1 MPKSNNKGK
10 AEMNSTVGLDVPKSN
25 EAPHTKFDHPP
36 VQLSKH
42 NYPRFML
49 GLYAWIGALP
59 KGGADLRAL
68 VQHGLNPTDPNVEEG
83 ENVSGELSTRKAEIK
98 TRYDRTM
105 LTYNSLKATISA
117 LENRILDI
125 QVEIDRD
132 QVEAAL
138 KAQTASAAEP
148 TTPPKRTRGT
158 AAEAEP
164 TQESL
169 VRRATLSRLEAT
181 LQEQLTQRTKILDEL
196 DVLSAQL
203 HSVERELS
211 RADEDLKRLNKAL
224 DIRVNELR
232 IASSATI
239 HELLTKNTF
248 IDTDKR
254 NELNGDPDMCTLIE
268 TARNRNSVPEILSL
282 LMKGV
287 NTNKPK
293 TEYQILTL
301 REQFKLN
308 RPGKQVKLAAWLR
321 VFNLNYQ
328 DYGARGIIQDRRD
341 ELEIM
346 KFFLDQIEY
355 AYGYDDVI
363 DYVDTF
369 KLDSDNPKYRPL
381 PANVSILSAEF
392 KEIVFDMGRKNKVAQ
407 PVYDLSYFRTEKPK
421 ELELAVNTMTVKD
434 TPKPSQAGNSKSTE
448 PAKPVAPVKPRP
460 ECKYGCHDTNG
471 PLRHYPT

>member
-1 MPKSNNKGK
+1 
-10 AEMNSTVGLDVPKSN
+10 MNSTVGIDVPKVN
-25 EAPHTKFDHPP
+25 DTPHVKFDHPP

-68 VQHGLNPTDPNVEEG
+68 VQHGIKPSDPQVEAG
-83 ENVSGELSTRKAEIK
+83 ESAAGELSARKAEIK

-105 LTYNSLKATISA
+105 LSYNSVKATIVTIES
-117 LENRILDI
+117 RILDL
-125 QVEIDRD
+125 QVEIDKD
-132 QVEAAL
+132 SVEAAL
-138 KAQTASAAEP
+138 KGQSASAS

-158 AAEAEP
+158 AAETEP
-164 TQESL
+164 SQDSL
-169 VRRATLSRLEAT
+169 VRRATLSRLETT
-181 LQEQLTQRTKILDEL
+181 LQEQLKFRDTILDEL
-196 DVLSAQL
+196 DLLSAQL
-203 HSVERELS
+203 HSVERELN
-211 RADEDLKRLNKAL
+211 RADEDLKRLNKTL
-224 DIRVNELR
+224 DIRFNELR
-232 IASSATI
+232 LASSATI
-239 HELLTKNTF
+239 HELLVKNTF

-254 NELNGDPDMCTLIE
+254 NELNGDPDMCNLIE
-268 TARNRNSVPEILSL
+268 EARNKNSVPDILTL

-293 TEYQILTL
+293 TEYQIMTL

-328 DYGARGIIQDRRD
+328 DYAARGIIQDRRD

-346 KFFLDQIEY
+346 KFFLDQIEH

-363 DYVDTF
+363 DYVDSF
-369 KLDSDNPKYRPL
+369 KLDSDNPIYRPL
-381 PANVSILSAEF
+381 PANVSVLSAEF

-407 PVYDLSYFRTEKPK
+407 PVYDLAYFRPEKPK
-421 ELELAVNTMTVKD
+421 DPELAINTLAIKD
-434 TPKPSQAGNSKSTE
+434 TPQPSKSSE
-448 PAKPVAPVKPRP
+448 PAKPGRFLDP
-460 ECKYGCHDTNG
+460 ECRNGCHDSNG
-471 PLRHYPT
+471 PLRHHQQHCPMLSKEAQNFH